1 MYSMTESLKK
11 TEYKTNG
18 EKLMYIYKQLQ
29 NGIRVFAENVPYA
42 ESVSLGV
49 WVGNGSRHEKLEE
62 NGMSHFIEHMVFKGT
77 ATKSAKEIALMMDSV
92 GGHLNAFTTRECTC
106 FYSKTLSEHTEVG
119 MDILSDMVFNPLLS
133 DEDMELERRVVLE
146 EIAMYEDS
154 PEDMVYDI
162 FSEAVWGNT
171 PMGRT
176 ILGTP
181 QTLRNI
187 TPDSMRKYM
196 DGHYTSKSIVI
207 AVAGKIEDSLFD
219 GLEKYFGSRKLHDNE
234 VKYEPASYTPKN
246 VCKNH
251 DFEQVQLVAGFDG
264 IDIYDE
270 RVYSLLVFNNI
281 FGSGMSSRLFQ
292 NIREKHGLVYSIGA
306 GHSAY
311 LDTGTFDILAA
322 TTPENMEKVAEL
334 TEKEIRAVK
343 NQPFTDEEIER
354 AKVQLKGNYILSSEG
369 ISSRMQAIGR
379 AGLLDRPLRTREEI
393 LEKINAVN
401 RESISDI
408 MDAVL
413 DTKTLSIAAVGPIDS
428 VDGLFL
434 GL

>member
-1 MYSMTESLKK
+1 
-11 TEYKTNG
+11 
-18 EKLMYIYKQLQ
+18 MYIYKELQ
-29 NGIRVFAENVPYA
+29 NGIRVFAENIPYA

-49 WVGNGSRHEKLEE
+49 WVGNGSRYEKLEE

-77 ATKSAKEIALMMDSV
+77 MTKSAKDIALMMDSV

-106 FYSKTLSEHTEVG
+106 FYAKILSEHTEVA

-133 DEDMELERRVVLE
+133 NDDMDLERKVVLE

-181 QTLRNI
+181 ETLSQI

-196 DGHYTSKSIVI
+196 EDHYTSKSIVI
-207 AVAGKIEDSLFD
+207 SVAGKIEDSLFD
-219 GLEKYFGSRKLHDNE
+219 GLEQYFGSRRLKDNA
-234 VKYEPASYTPKN
+234 VICEPATYTPQN
-246 VCKNH
+246 VCLNH
-251 DFEQVQLVAGFDG
+251 DFEQVQLVAGFNG

-292 NIREKHGLVYSIGA
+292 NIREKYGLVYSIGA

-322 TTPENMEKVAEL
+322 TTPENVEQVAEL

-343 NQPFTDEEIER
+343 SQPFTDEEIER

-379 AGLLDRPLRTREEI
+379 AGLLDRPLRTRDEI
-393 LEKINAVN
+393 LEKINSVD
-401 RESISDI
+401 RESIAEI
-408 MDAVL
+408 TETVL
-413 DTKTLSIAAVGPIDS
+413 DTKTLSVAAVGPIDS
-428 VDGLFL
+428 VEGLFTKL
-434 GL
+434 KCE

>member
-133 DEDMELERRVVLE
+133 DDDMELERRVVLE

-219 GLEKYFGSRKLHDNE
+219 GCIFSCIFQFILIVFR
-234 VKYEPASYTPKN
+234 
-246 VCKNH
+246 
-251 DFEQVQLVAGFDG
+251 DFNISAIFC
-264 IDIYDE
+264 
-270 RVYSLLVFNNI
+270 NI
-281 FGSGMSSRLFQ
+281 F
-292 NIREKHGLVYSIGA
+292 
-306 GHSAY
+306 
-311 LDTGTFDILAA
+311 
-322 TTPENMEKVAEL
+322 
-334 TEKEIRAVK
+334 
-343 NQPFTDEEIER
+343 
-354 AKVQLKGNYILSSEG
+354 
-369 ISSRMQAIGR
+369 
-379 AGLLDRPLRTREEI
+379 
-393 LEKINAVN
+393 
-401 RESISDI
+401 
-408 MDAVL
+408 
-413 DTKTLSIAAVGPIDS
+413 
-428 VDGLFL
+428 
-434 GL
+434 